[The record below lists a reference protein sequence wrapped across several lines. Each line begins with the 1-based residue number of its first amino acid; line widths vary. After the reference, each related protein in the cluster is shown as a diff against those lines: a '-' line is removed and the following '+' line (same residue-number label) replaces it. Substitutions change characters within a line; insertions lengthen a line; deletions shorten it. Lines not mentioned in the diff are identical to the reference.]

1 MPDPDSVSPSF
12 FASRRFLPLF
22 ITQFGGAMNDN
33 IFRFAMITL
42 LSSVTFAA
50 APEKAETLAALSAG
64 LFMLPYFLLSATAGH
79 VADGIDK
86 AWLARGIKILEIFI
100 MIVGLW
106 ALTRDPV
113 SVPALL
119 VVVVLL
125 GVHSTFFGPIKYA
138 LLPQHLQNHELLSGN
153 SLIEAGT
160 FVAILIGQLLGI
172 WMYPQHAAWL
182 GIAVALLGF
191 AASSA
196 IPDAPPLAAK
206 PVLGLNIFSE
216 TVDLLRLTLA
226 KRTTLLTTLGI
237 SWVWALGAVITAQSV
252 NYAKSVLFGDKNAA
266 MIVVIAFTAGIA
278 IGSLLISRL
287 LRGKISPKYAPFAA
301 LGISLFLIDL
311 YFASNA
317 FVPLATSELLGPFA
331 VMRSDGAWRVLLDLF
346 MVAVCAGAFIVPLYA
361 ILQSSGPDDQRS
373 RTIAAN
379 NVVNAAFMVIFSLV
393 ASLLLGLGT
402 GIPLLLLIFGILN
415 LGFAVLVIGLLPDS
429 VIKSVLQLAFRGL
442 YRVEVSGLENYERAG
457 ERSVIVVN
465 HVSFLDGLLLAAF
478 LPGKPCFAVNTFIAR
493 QWWVKPFLNLFNAFP
508 VDPTNPMSMKSMV
521 RAVEAGTNLIIFP
534 EGRITVTGALMKVFE
549 GPGMVAEKANADIV
563 PIRLDGAQYTPFS
576 RLRGKVRTRWFP
588 KIKITVLPP
597 RRLVVPP
604 GVSARAKRQAAGNAL
619 YDLMC
624 DLIFETCD
632 TGVSLFT
639 ALNDARA
646 VHGPQQPV
654 VEDVERAPLSY
665 RRLLAG
671 SIVLGKRFATFTRRG
686 EAVGVLLPNVNAAA
700 VTFFGLQYTGR
711 VPAMMNFTAGS
722 ASLVAACQS
731 AQLKSV
737 ITSKKFIAQGNLGNA
752 IAAVSEQA
760 HIVYLEDIGAT
771 VRTWDRLVGLMQAGF
786 AGWLHKRLK
795 ISADDPAVIL
805 FTSGSEGLPKG
816 VVLSHR
822 NLLANRYQLSARID
836 FNPTD
841 IVFNALPVFHSFG
854 LTGGF
859 LLPVLSGIKTVLY
872 PSPLHYRIVP
882 AFVYDSNTTILFGTD
897 TFLSGYA
904 RMAHPYDFYAVRY
917 IFAGAEKVKD
927 ETRRVFADKFG
938 LRIFEGYGATETAPV
953 IAVNTPMQYK
963 AGTVGRLLPAIDH
976 KLVPVPGIGS
986 GGALHV
992 KGPNVMRGY
1001 FKADRPG
1008 DLQPPA
1014 DGWYDTGDIV
1024 SMDDT
1029 GFITIQGRAKRFAK
1043 LGGEMVSLTAV
1054 EALAAKVSPGH
1065 LHAAVTQPDDRK
1077 GEVIVLTTTD
1087 PALTADA
1094 LLAQARTDGQ
1104 PELMVP
1110 KDLRVMAAL
1119 PVLGTGKIDYVSL
1132 EKSIRQ

>member
-1 MPDPDSVSPSF
+1 MSAPESAKTSF
-12 FASRRFLPLF
+12 FTSQRFLPLF
-22 ITQFGGAMNDN
+22 ITQFGGALNDN
-33 IFRFAMITL
+33 LFRFAMITL
-42 LSSVTFAA
+42 MSTMLYQEM
-50 APEKAETLAALSAG
+50 PEKAETMAALSAG

-79 VADGIDK
+79 IADGIEK
-86 AWLARGIKILEIFI
+86 SWLARGIKILEILI
-100 MIVGLW
+100 MIIGLW
-106 ALTRDPV
+106 ALTRE
-113 SVPALL
+113 SVPAMLF
-119 VVVVLL
+119 VVVLL

-138 LLPQHLQNHELLSGN
+138 LLPQHLKDTELLSGN

-172 WMYPQHAAWL
+172 WLYPQHAAWL
-182 GIAVALLGF
+182 GILVACIGF
-191 AASSA
+191 AASLR
-196 IPDAPPLAAK
+196 IPEAPPLAAK
-206 PVLGLNIFSE
+206 PILALNIFAE
-216 TVDLLRLTLA
+216 TADLLRLTLS

-237 SWVWALGAVITAQSV
+237 SWVWALGAVITSQAV
-252 NYAKSVLFGDKNAA
+252 NYSKSVLFGDKNAA

-278 IGSLLISRL
+278 CGSLLIAKL
-287 LRGKISPKYAPFAA
+287 LKGKISPRFAPFAA
-301 LGISLFLIDL
+301 LGISIFLIDL
-311 YFASNA
+311 YFASQA
-317 FVPLATSELLGPFA
+317 YVPLATSDLLGPFA
-331 VMRSDGAWRVLLDLF
+331 VMRSDGAWRVLFDLF
-346 MVAVCAGAFIVPLYA
+346 MVAVSAGAFIVPLYA
-361 ILQSSGPDDQRS
+361 ILQSSGPADQRS

-379 NVVNAAFMVIFSLV
+379 NVVNAAFMVVFSLV
-393 ASLLLGLGT
+393 ATLLLGFFGT
-402 GIPLLLLIFGILN
+402 GIPLLFLIFGIVN
-415 LGFAVLVIGLLPDS
+415 LGFALMVIGLLPDS
-429 VIKSVLQLAFRGL
+429 VIKGVLQFVFKIL
-442 YRVEVSGLENYERAG
+442 YRVEVAGLENYQRAG

-478 LPGKPCFAVNTFIAR
+478 LPGKPCFAVNTFVAR

-521 RAVEAGTNLIIFP
+521 RAVESGTNLIIFP

-549 GPGMVAEKANADIV
+549 GPGMVAEKANADVV

-576 RLRGKVRTRWFP
+576 RLKGKVRTRWFP

-597 RRLVVPP
+597 RKLVVPAD
-604 GVSARAKRQAAGNAL
+604 GSARAKRQAAGNAL

-632 TGVSLFT
+632 TDMSLFG
-639 ALNDARA
+639 AVLDARA
-646 VHGPQQPV
+646 VHGPSQPV
-654 VEDVERAPLSY
+654 IEDVERTPLSY

-671 SIVLGKRFATFTRRG
+671 SIVLGNRFAKFTRRG
-686 EAVGVLLPNVNAAA
+686 EAVGVLLPNVTATA

-711 VPAMMNFTAGS
+711 VPAMLNFTAGS

-737 ITSKKFIAQGNLGNA
+737 ITSRKFIAQANLDDVVAA
-752 IAAVSEQA
+752 IAAQA
-760 HIVYLEDIGAT
+760 QIVYLEDIGAS
-771 VRTWDRLVGLMQAGF
+771 VRTWDRMTGLMKAGF
-786 AGWLHKRLK
+786 AGWLHKRFK
-795 ISADDPAVIL
+795 ISADEPAVIL

-822 NLLANRYQLSARID
+822 NLLANRYQLAARID

-882 AFVYDSNTTILFGTD
+882 AFVYDSNATILFGTD
-897 TFLSGYA
+897 TFLAGYA

-917 IFAGAEKVKD
+917 IFAGAERVKD

-938 LRIFEGYGATETAPV
+938 LRIFEGYGVTETAPV
-953 IAVNTPMQYK
+953 LAVNTPMQFK
-963 AGTVGRLLPAIDH
+963 AGTVGRLLPAIAH
-976 KLVPVPGIGS
+976 KLIPVPGIES

-1001 FKADRPG
+1001 YKADRPG

-1014 DGWYDTGDIV
+1014 DGWHDTGDIV
-1024 SMDDT
+1024 SIDDA
-1029 GFITIQGRAKRFAK
+1029 GYITIQGRAKRFAK
-1043 LGGEMVSLTAV
+1043 IGGEMVSLSVV
-1054 EALAAKVSPGH
+1054 ESLAAKVSPAH
-1065 LHAAVTQPDDRK
+1065 MHAAVTKPDDRK
-1077 GEVIVLTTTD
+1077 GEVIVLVTTD
-1087 PALTADA
+1087 KLLTPDA
-1094 LLAQARTDGQ
+1094 LLAQARADGQ

-1110 KDLRVMAAL
+1110 RDLRIVDAL
-1119 PVLGTGKIDYVSL
+1119 PLLGTGKTDYVSL
-1132 EKSIRQ
+1132 EKTVRC